1 MSMTT
6 ELKKIDLSGTKRGA
20 ISVADVTEPY
30 GVGSNDVVSIGVAL
44 NGEDV
49 EWKVHIPYANID
61 EVIEALQSAKAKKQS

>member
-1 MSMTT
+1 MSTTT
-6 ELKKIDLSGTKRGA
+6 ELQKIQLSGTKRGI

-49 EWKVHIPYANID
+49 EWKVHIPYENID
-61 EVIEALQSAKAKKQS
+61 SVIEALKDAKSKK